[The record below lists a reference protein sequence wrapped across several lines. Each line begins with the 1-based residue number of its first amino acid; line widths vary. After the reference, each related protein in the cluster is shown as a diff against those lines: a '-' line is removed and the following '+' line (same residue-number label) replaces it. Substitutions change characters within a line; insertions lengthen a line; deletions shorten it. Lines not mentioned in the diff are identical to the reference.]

1 MYVNETDIL
10 KAEHKLLTEAL
21 DGVENKT
28 DYMTG
33 YVMGVVN
40 LAEELSKEKKE
51 GS

>member
-1 MYVNETDIL
+1 MYVNEADIL
-10 KAEHKLLTEAL
+10 KAEHRLLTEAL
-21 DGVENKT
+21 EGVENKT

-33 YVMGVVN
+33 YVMGVVH

>member
-21 DGVENKT
+21 EGVENKT

-33 YVMGVVN
+33 YVMGVVH
-40 LAEELSKEKKE
+40 LAEELSTEKKE